1 MVLLNLSAGRLSQN
15 SNEGR
20 RHVNQLQAVVV
31 GLVPS
36 IGIGFLFYKVM
47 RAIIEGDRNER
58 LAHSQWEAAQA
69 AELEAKESTT

>member
-1 MVLLNLSAGRLSQN
+1 MVVLDLSAGRLSHN
-15 SNEGR
+15 ANEGR